1 MKDHEKIHSV
11 EACGQEFKL
20 NGQNVSIHMKNHND
34 EKRIKCDQC
43 EYSTPYPRYLR
54 EHMKIH
60 YEKLFEC
67 NECYYSID
75 ATTTA
80 INLRNHIKA
89 HVGEKSHKCKQ
100 CKYASVHASSLRKHL
115 KIHIRRKT
123 IQM

>member
-34 EKRIKCDQC
+34 EKRIKCNQC

-67 NECYYSID
+67 NECNY